1 MGVSTHGNRGQV
13 LVSTQEG
20 KHSCCRQM
28 LSVKCWAGYSPAL
41 AFPNGKEAEASS
53 AGWQGGCSVLEVAQ
67 THMQGPLTHSL
78 ALPTLVREL
87 WGSVSPQ
94 DLLLKRMTLSHVP
107 NWL

>member
-1 MGVSTHGNRGQV
+1 M
-13 LVSTQEG
+13 
-20 KHSCCRQM
+20 
-28 LSVKCWAGYSPAL
+28 
-41 AFPNGKEAEASS
+41 
-53 AGWQGGCSVLEVAQ
+53 LEVAQ